1 MTKVDVRPVSVS
13 SEALALTKAVVKAAQ
28 KLGLKNKVLA
38 AVLGISEATVSRM
51 NRGDFF
57 LDDSKS
63 KSFELGVLFVRL
75 FRSLDAI
82 VGGDEAV
89 AKSWLNNQNSALREA
104 PINLIQN
111 IGGLVNVIQYLDTR
125 RARI

>member
-1 MTKVDVRPVSVS
+1 MDVGTISA
-13 SEALALTKAVVKAAQ
+13 EALALTKAVARAAQ
-28 KLGLKNKVLA
+28 KLGLKNKTLA

-51 NRGDFF
+51 NRGEFF
-57 LDDSKS
+57 LDDPKS

-82 VGGDEAV
+82 VDGDEAV
-89 AKSWLNNQNSALREA
+89 AKSWLNNRNLALREP

-111 IGGLVNVIQYLDTR
+111 ISGLVNVIQYLDAR